1 MVGTALDKPDW
12 TTVRGPKSAGTIRE
26 VVSRLINDKYFN
38 SYSKFASTRYMRS
51 KQPLDP
57 QPRDWLSL
65 ENLHNA
71 IHVSIWYH

>member
-1 MVGTALDKPDW
+1 MVGAALDKPNW
-12 TTVRGPKSAGTIRE
+12 TNARGPKSAGAIRE

-38 SYSKFASTRYMRS
+38 SYSKFASTRYKGGKS
-51 KQPLDP
+51 SDP

-71 IHVSIWYH
+71 IHVSPL